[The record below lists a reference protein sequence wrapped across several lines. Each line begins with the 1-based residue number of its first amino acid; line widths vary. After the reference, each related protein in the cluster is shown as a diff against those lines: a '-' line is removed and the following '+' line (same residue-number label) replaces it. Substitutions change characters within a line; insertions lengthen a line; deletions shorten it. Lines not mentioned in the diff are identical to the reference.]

1 MIYLSTV
8 LITLRPWQWIK
19 NGLLFVPLVFALR
32 IGEISEVY
40 VVCISFGIFCLAS
53 SAVYCVNDIF
63 DAKTDLNDAVNKD
76 RPVASGALGMLP
88 VAGLSIVLL
97 GVSVMMSYIYVSPS
111 LTVIVATYYFINL
124 LYSAYLKTL
133 IQWGVIIVSLGF
145 VLRVYAGAVV
155 IDLELSSW
163 LILVTFFT
171 ALFISLIKRKNK
183 HLSNPNVSE
192 DPGIVEYFDA
202 SINITAA
209 LVIIIYCLWVIL
221 GQQIFNDQ
229 RMLISIPFVICGILR
244 FMMLMRE
251 GNSMRDPTILLIKDT
266 PLLLTF
272 IAWFVVCFVALYF
285 EKVF

>member
-63 DAKTDLNDAVNKD
+63 DAKTDLNDVVNKD
-76 RPVASGALGMLP
+76 RPVASGALG
-88 VAGLSIVLL
+88 
-97 GVSVMMSYIYVSPS
+97 
-111 LTVIVATYYFINL
+111 ATYYVINL

-183 HLSNPNVSE
+183 YLTSSNVRE
-192 DPGIVEYFDA
+192 DSGIVDYLDA
-202 SINITAA
+202 SINITAG

-272 IAWFVVCFVALYF
+272 IAWFMVCFVALYF

>member
-32 IGEISEVY
+32 LGEISEVY
-40 VVCISFGIFCLAS
+40 VVCISFGIFCLTS

-63 DAKTDLNDAVNKD
+63 DAKTDLNDVVNKD

-97 GVSVMMSYIYVSPS
+97 GVSVTISYIYVSPV
-111 LTVIVATYYFINL
+111 LTAVVATYYVINL

-155 IDLELSSW
+155 IDLELS
-163 LILVTFFT
+163 
-171 ALFISLIKRKNK
+171 
-183 HLSNPNVSE
+183 
-192 DPGIVEYFDA
+192 
-202 SINITAA
+202 
-209 LVIIIYCLWVIL
+209 CLL
-221 GQQIFNDQ
+221 YT
-229 RMLISIPFVICGILR
+229 SP
-244 FMMLMRE
+244 
-251 GNSMRDPTILLIKDT
+251 SPRDS
-266 PLLLTF
+266 
-272 IAWFVVCFVALYF
+272 
-285 EKVF
+285 